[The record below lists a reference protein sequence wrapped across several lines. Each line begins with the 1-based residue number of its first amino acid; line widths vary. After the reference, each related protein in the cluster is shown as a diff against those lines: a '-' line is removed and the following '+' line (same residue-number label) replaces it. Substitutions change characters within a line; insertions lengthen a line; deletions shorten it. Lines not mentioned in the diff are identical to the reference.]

1 MRAGLTLSWVLL
13 STASLVA
20 QGGQPI
26 RVETFYPRHA
36 APGQT
41 TVINVAIPSPETV
54 QSAEISPAAGIT
66 VAGIKGIHSGSEQNI
81 GWWEVTLNVAKDAAP
96 GERALVLVLP
106 RARTAPAMI
115 AVPTHA
121 PVISNLKIAV
131 APANPRT
138 ADLQVTVADAGGDLG
153 ESPYVWFRADC
164 GSDEPV
170 VGALRSKVSAGVV
183 RAALP
188 TPAGKCDLQVRLTD
202 SAGIE
207 SNTLKTTMEF
217 AK

>member
-1 MRAGLTLSWVLL
+1 MRAHLAISCVLL
-13 STASLVA
+13 SAASIVA

-41 TVINVAIPSPETV
+41 TVISVAIPSPETV
-54 QSAEISPAAGIT
+54 QSAEVSPPAGLT

-81 GWWEVTLNVAKDAAP
+81 GWWEVTLNVARDAAP

-115 AVPTHA
+115 AIATHA
-121 PVISNLKIAV
+121 PAISNLRITP
-131 APANPRT
+131 PASNQPT
-138 ADLQVTVADAGGDLG
+138 ADLQLAVTDTGGDLG

-164 GSDEPV
+164 GNEEPI
-170 VGALRSKVSAGVV
+170 VGALRSKVNAGVV

-188 TPAGKCDLQVRLTD
+188 KPPGKCDVQVRITD
-202 SAGIE
+202 STGIE
-207 SNTLKTTMEF
+207 SNTLKTAVEF